1 MKKLTLF
8 QLLYGLFNYCSS
20 QTVYP
25 NVCMDIST
33 DLNRIVRNIFLE
45 GFIEF
50 KKDIAKIRAAQNR
63 KWSDDFKETKNT
75 INKLDED
82 QQRTKNSVT
91 ELRRELSNHISRT
104 ESLVHGNRAIF
115 LEKMT
120 NLSNAIDDRDQRF
133 KLMDTEVISLQ
144 DKCTDQKDNI
154 TELRDTLKMLL
165 REQEWMVSN
174 VSELQGKMQEMRD
187 AISVIHQQS
196 SVQLNHTE
204 DSLRRFFVES
214 FQNITN
220 EYSGNLQNISKQ
232 NVTSLFEVVFK
243 QADAAV
249 ALKEEIGKYAWM
261 MERLQVE
268 IGELK
273 QNITLNKGTPSSPV
287 TCPIGW
293 SMFETSCYMAVNQ
306 QLSWNN
312 ASMKCLM
319 SGSKLVEI
327 ETKAENDFLTTS
339 LQNFKTGEG
348 YWTGGKD
355 DVTEGL
361 WVWVSSGA
369 TFGFLDWNQGEP
381 NDHGGL
387 EDCLELYKIRGR
399 KKHWNDNSCEKSF
412 NFICEKD
419 L

>member
-1 MKKLTLF
+1 
-8 QLLYGLFNYCSS
+8 
-20 QTVYP
+20 
-25 NVCMDIST
+25 
-33 DLNRIVRNIFLE
+33 
-45 GFIEF
+45 
-50 KKDIAKIRAAQNR
+50 
-63 KWSDDFKETKNT
+63 
-75 INKLDED
+75 
-82 QQRTKNSVT
+82 
-91 ELRRELSNHISRT
+91 
-104 ESLVHGNRAIF
+104 
-115 LEKMT
+115 MT
-120 NLSNAIDDRDQRF
+120 NLSNAIDDREERF

-144 DKCTDQKDNI
+144 DKYTDQKDNI
-154 TELRDTLKMLL
+154 TDLGDTLKILL
-165 REQEWMVSN
+165 REQEWMVYN
-174 VSELQGKMQEMRD
+174 ISELQGKMQEMRD

-220 EYSGNLQNISKQ
+220 EYSENLQNISKQ
-232 NVTSLFEVVFK
+232 NVTSSLFEVVFK
-243 QADAAV
+243 QANAAV
-249 ALKEEIGKYAWM
+249 ALKEEIRKYALM

-293 SMFETSCYMAVNQ
+293 SMFETSCYMAFNQ
-306 QLSWNN
+306 QLSWND

-327 ETKAENDFLTTS
+327 ETKAENDFLTTT
-339 LQNFKTGEG
+339 LPNFKAGEA

-361 WVWVSSGA
+361 WVWISSGV
-369 TFGFLDWNQGEP
+369 TFGFLNWNQGEP
-381 NDHGGL
+381 NDAGGI
-387 EDCLELYKIRGR
+387 EDCLQLYKRRGR
-399 KKHWNDNSCEKSF
+399 KTYWNDNYCERSF
-412 NFICEKD
+412 NFICEQT